1 MLLIPTAYGRNNRV
15 RICMRG
21 QLGRAQQLR
30 FREGTQPDEVVVVG
44 MRDAQPALAAGRQSI
59 NCRRTDIDME
69 PDMEWPVC
77 QVIARDEVMR
87 KYPHLLQF
95 SSTRDEQPRV
105 LWIRKPEQKKTE
117 AVK

>member
-1 MLLIPTAYGRNNRV
+1 MAEQFTDIPRSVASIWLV
-15 RICMRG
+15 RGPGMV
-21 QLGRAQQLR
+21 LK
-30 FREGTQPDEVVVVG
+30 VVLCE
-44 MRDAQPALAAGRQSI
+44 RDTTEAEIKRIYRQSI

-105 LWIRKPEQKKTE
+105 LWIRKPETKKTE